1 MSEVKEVRL
10 GDVLKVHHG
19 FAFKSSEFSDD
30 LSYPTIVTPGNFSI
44 GGGFKDAKPKTFSG
58 DFPPSYELAPGDLVV
73 TMTDLSKQGD
83 TLGMPAVIPSDRRY
97 LHNQR
102 IGLVEVLEPNEVSK
116 SFLSYY
122 LRTRV
127 YKEYV
132 LGTAS
137 GSTVRHTSPSRIED
151 FVAHLPKINTQ
162 RAIAEVLGAL
172 DDKIA
177 ANNNLARLT
186 NDLADSVFRQALLKA
201 EFSNET
207 FADISRVSGG
217 GTPSTK
223 QPEYWNGDVLWA
235 TPTDVTALMA
245 PYLEGTSRTIT
256 EEGLSACASELYPAG
271 TILMTSRATIGSF
284 ALTQFPT
291 AVNQGFIVVQPTDK
305 NLRYWIF
312 HEMRSRVAEFTAFA
326 NGATFLELSRGNFK
340 NFRVRQAPY
349 DVMVKFNETAG
360 SLHKLGRAALVENQT
375 LSSVRDTLLPQLMS
389 GKIRVREAEAV
400 VEDVL

>member
-44 GGGFKDAKPKTFSG
+44 GGGFREAKPKTFSG
-58 DFPPSYELAPGDLVV
+58 DFPPCYELAPGDLVI

-116 SFLSYY
+116 FFLAYY

-162 RAIAEVLGAL
+162 HAIAEVLGAL

-177 ANNNLARLT
+177 ANNRLVAQSDELSQAIFRSSLIGDNQMLPLSSIADFVNGKAFTKNASGTGRVVIRIAEMNSGIGNSTVFNDIEVDEKHIARPGDILFAWSGSLT
-186 NDLADSVFRQALLKA
+186 LQRWFRPEGIVNQHIFKVIARDGNPNWLVYELLRDKLDYYKRVAANKATTMGHIQRKDLDELVPVPDDSSLTR
-201 EFSNET
+201 
-207 FADISRVSGG
+207 ISA
-217 GTPSTK
+217 
-223 QPEYWNGDVLWA
+223 QM
-235 TPTDVTALMA
+235 TALWNKM
-245 PYLEGTSRTIT
+245 LNT
-256 EEGLSACASELYPAG
+256 EQENLQLA
-271 TILMTSRATIGSF
+271 AT
-284 ALTQFPT
+284 
-291 AVNQGFIVVQPTDK
+291 
-305 NLRYWIF
+305 
-312 HEMRSRVAEFTAFA
+312 
-326 NGATFLELSRGNFK
+326 
-340 NFRVRQAPY
+340 
-349 DVMVKFNETAG
+349 
-360 SLHKLGRAALVENQT
+360 
-375 LSSVRDTLLPQLMS
+375 RDALLPQLMS
-389 GKIRVREAEAV
+389 GKIRVRDAEVV
-400 VEDVL
+400 VEDTL

>member
-116 SFLSYY
+116 SFLAYY

-162 RAIAEVLGAL
+162 HAIAEVLGAL

-177 ANNNLARLT
+177 ANNKT
-186 NDLADSVFRQALLKA
+186 IQLADSLTSALA
-201 EFSNET
+201 E
-207 FADISRVSGG
+207 D
-217 GTPSTK
+217 
-223 QPEYWNGDVLWA
+223 
-235 TPTDVTALMA
+235 
-245 PYLEGTSRTIT
+245 
-256 EEGLSACASELYPAG
+256 
-271 TILMTSRATIGSF
+271 
-284 ALTQFPT
+284 
-291 AVNQGFIVVQPTDK
+291 
-305 NLRYWIF
+305 
-312 HEMRSRVAEFTAFA
+312 AF
-326 NGATFLELSRGNFK
+326 SRGNFVPLASIAEITMGNSPK
-340 NFRVRQAPY
+340 GETLNEDGEGLAFFQGIRDFGVRYPQERVSSTAPTRFAKELDTLFSVRAPVGTVNLAGMPCSIGRGISALSSKTETPYALFQAVRASKIWERYNAEGTVFGSINRKQLEQSEIPWVFHSERY
-349 DVMVKFNETAG
+349 ELESTLAGLERLLRTATVMNE
-360 SLHKLGRAALVENQT
+360 T
-375 LSSVRDTLLPQLMS
+375 LSSIRDTLLPQLMS
-389 GKIRVREAEAV
+389 GKLRVQDAETAL
-400 VEDVL
+400 EGVL